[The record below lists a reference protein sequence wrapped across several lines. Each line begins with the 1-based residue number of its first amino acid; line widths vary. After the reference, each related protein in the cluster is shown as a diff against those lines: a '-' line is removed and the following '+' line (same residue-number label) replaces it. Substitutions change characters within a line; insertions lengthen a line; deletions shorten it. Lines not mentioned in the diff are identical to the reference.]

1 MANFGA
7 FRNNSLI
14 LFLGG
19 DSTALDKT
27 LKQSAA
33 NVTTFSRDVE
43 KANARVT
50 RSNAETAK
58 SAGLL
63 GRGGKTNQALRGGL
77 SGFGAQSSFLFGSS
91 AFIGAAAAVGSIKLS
106 VDAASDL
113 NEQITKTQQVFQ
125 GSSKAVLDWSKDTA
139 KSMGIAR
146 GDALATASTFGNLFS
161 AQGFGN
167 LENSKL
173 SRGLVKLASDL
184 ASFNNVNVTQV
195 LQDLQSG
202 IVGEI
207 EPVRKYGADLRVA
220 RVQQEALAESGKEN
234 VKQLTRQELTL
245 ARIKLLYRDTAKA
258 QGDFQRTSGGLAN
271 QQRILA
277 AQTKDLA
284 AKTGTLLIP
293 AAKGLVTQLN
303 IVAGGAE
310 HAADFLNKLA
320 NIKIPPIHIPLLFDT
335 PGGTVGHAAGSIF
348 TLSGFV
354 NLTRDT
360 FQNLIDDFTGAAKQE
375 ANRAKPRAAQE
386 SAVVF
391 SDFVD
396 NVLTSAMKLTKPD
409 VSFNDLFN
417 NVLSG
422 LKTQLGP
429 ILTDIP
435 KRLQEALLDV
445 QIASPDNHSALIGV
459 LEKQKN
465 SLLDSLKDPRL
476 TRDQRIDIK
485 EKLKGV
491 TGQIDSENDAIKS
504 AIAEAGAK
512 RTAALEEAKSKA
524 EEAKQKQI
532 TLLAKIK
539 EARQKAAEKAAEALQ
554 AKQFRELGLSGT
566 GDEIVPGIKN
576 LTTRVNAALTKI
588 DNGQLNV
595 SSKVAGSLRSARKT
609 IAKEGDNLTKTTREK
624 INEFIK
630 AANGEDSQKVGGPL
644 TATTAL
650 NTNKILKGLGLG
662 GDLAKELRTRLSKFN
677 SAGVALSGSGV
688 ATRAGGFP
696 VFGAPGINVDVTL
709 DGEKITK
716 SVTVRQQK
724 RTTRNPTQK
733 RGPIGGRI

>member
-1 MANFGA
+1 MPSFGA

-19 DSTALDKT
+19 DSTALNKT
-27 LKQSAA
+27 LEQSQR
-33 NVTTFSRDVE
+33 NVTNFARTTE
-43 KANARVT
+43 KANARIA
-50 RSNAETAK
+50 RSNAEVAK
-58 SAGLL
+58 SAGFL
-63 GRGGKTNQALRGGL
+63 GRGGKANQALRGGL
-77 SGFGAQSSFLFGSS
+77 SGFGAQSSFLFGSG

-113 NEQITKTQQVFQ
+113 NEQITKTIQVF
-125 GSSKAVLDWSKDTA
+125 GKSSKAVLDWSEDTS

-195 LQDLQSG
+195 LEDLQSG

-271 QQRILA
+271 QQRILT

-284 AKTGTLLIP
+284 AKTGSLLIP

-303 IVAGGAE
+303 VVADVAG

-320 NIKIPPIHIPLLFDT
+320 NVKIPPIHIPLLFDT

-354 NLTRDT
+354 NLTKQTFANLINDFRDT
-360 FQNLIDDFTGAAKQE
+360 TKAEADKSQPIAAAKT
-375 ANRAKPRAAQE
+375 AA
-386 SAVVF
+386 VF
-391 SDFVD
+391 NDFVG
-396 NVLTSAMKLTKPD
+396 NVLTSAMNLTHPD
-409 VSFNDLFN
+409 VNFNDLFN

-429 ILTDIP
+429 ILKDIP
-435 KRLQEALLDV
+435 KKLQESLLDV
-445 QIASPDNHSALIGV
+445 EISTPDNHKALIGV

-465 SLLDSLKDPRL
+465 ALEEALKDPRL
-476 TRDQRIDIK
+476 KRDDRIDIK

-491 TGQIDSENDAIKS
+491 IGQIDSENNAIKS
-504 AIAEAGAK
+504 AVQAAADK
-512 RTAALEEAKSKA
+512 RTAALQEAQRKA
-524 EEAKQKQI
+524 EEAKQKQ
-532 TLLAKIK
+532 LDHLRKIK
-539 EARQKAAEKAAEALQ
+539 EAREKAAQKVAELLQ
-554 AKQFRELGLSGT
+554 SKQFRALGLSST
-566 GDEIVPGIKN
+566 GDQIVPG
-576 LTTRVNAALTKI
+576 V
-588 DNGQLNV
+588 
-595 SSKVAGSLRSARKT
+595 
-609 IAKEGDNLTKTTREK
+609 DNLKKQLSQLTDQLGGDVAPKVESQLKSIGKVLSGTFGKVTLETRSK
-624 INEFIK
+624 IKDLFDTIRSEFDK
-630 AANGEDSQKVGGPL
+630 QAKSGPL

-650 NTNKILKGLGLG
+650 NTNQILKGLGLG
-662 GDLAKELRTRLSKFN
+662 PDATKELRARLAKFN

-696 VFGAPGINVDVTL
+696 VFGAPSVNVDVTL

-716 SVTVRQQK
+716 NVTVRQQK